1 MGILTTSPVRKATPQ
16 DEADIM
22 ELCKQNHSE
31 NGQFSISLPKVN
43 DMVSR
48 AFNRGGAII
57 GVVGGPTHRIEG
69 AILLLI
75 SQFWYTDDWCLEE
88 VFNYVRPEYRRSTH
102 AKDMISFGKRCS
114 NELKIPLV
122 IGVVSNERTR
132 AKIELYRRQ
141 LGDPVGGYFLH
152 RPASAGHQ
160 TA

>member
-1 MGILTTSPVRKATPQ
+1 MGIITTSPVRKATAQ
-16 DEADIM
+16 DEEDILD
-22 ELCKQNHSE
+22 LCRQNHSE
-31 NGQFSISLPKVN
+31 NGQFSLAPSKLQ

-48 AFNRGGAII
+48 AFNRSGAII
-57 GVVGGPTHRIEG
+57 GVVGPSHRIEG

-114 NELKIPLV
+114 DELNIPLV

-141 LGDPVGGYFLH
+141 LGEPVGGYFLH